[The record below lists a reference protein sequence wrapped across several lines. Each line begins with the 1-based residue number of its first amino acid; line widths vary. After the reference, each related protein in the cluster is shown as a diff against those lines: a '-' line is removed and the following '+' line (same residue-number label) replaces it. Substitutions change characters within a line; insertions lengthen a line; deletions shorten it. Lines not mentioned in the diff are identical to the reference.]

1 MRRAARMVSDRA
13 LDPATIISK
22 CRQLFEVFVPGA
34 AATFAAEMTQAKTQ
48 GRAWLSDTGGTRF
61 STSASSV

>member
-1 MRRAARMVSDRA
+1 VRRAARMVSDHA

-22 CRQLFEVFVPGA
+22 CRQSFEVFDPGA
-34 AATFAAEMTQAKTQ
+34 AATFARRNDSGQTQ